1 MAMNRPQLMQANIIN
16 KYAKNV
22 RLQLVILLRS
32 LYLSGTDAINHYVS
46 AAPYIAKLVIS
57 P

>member
-1 MAMNRPQLMQANIIN
+1 MATNRPQLTQANIIN

-32 LYLSGTDAINHYVS
+32 PYLSGTDVINHYVS
-46 AAPYIAKLVIS
+46 ATPYIAKLVIS